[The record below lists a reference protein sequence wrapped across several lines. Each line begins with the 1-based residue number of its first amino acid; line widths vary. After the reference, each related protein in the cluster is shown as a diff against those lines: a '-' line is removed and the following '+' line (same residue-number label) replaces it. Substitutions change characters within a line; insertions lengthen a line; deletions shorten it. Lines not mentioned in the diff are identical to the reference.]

1 MTKICNNC
9 GTSNKETSKFCAN
22 CGAEIKIEEN
32 TTSNSKGVSNWWKSQ
47 NNGVKGITIVGIC
60 CLGLFLIIGI
70 FGMITPDA
78 PSTEIAETVPS
89 AENTTTVDQE
99 PTTTVSQEP
108 ATTVSQDQAVEMAE
122 SYLRSQSFS
131 RQGLIEQLEYEGFT
145 NEEAKYA
152 VDQISVDWNEQAAK
166 KAESYLSSQSF
177 SRQGLIEQ
185 LEYEGFTSEQAK
197 YGVQSVGL

>member
-60 CLGLFLIIGI
+60 CLGLFLIVGI

-89 AENTTTVDQE
+89 AENAPTVDQE
-99 PTTTVSQEP
+99 P
-108 ATTVSQDQAVEMAE
+108 ARTVSQDQAVGMAE

-166 KAESYLSSQSF
+166 KAESYLSTMSF

-197 YGVQSVGL
+197 YGVQAVGL